1 MRNIITCQH
10 LKGGSK

>member
-1 MRNIITCQH
+1 MLNIITCQH